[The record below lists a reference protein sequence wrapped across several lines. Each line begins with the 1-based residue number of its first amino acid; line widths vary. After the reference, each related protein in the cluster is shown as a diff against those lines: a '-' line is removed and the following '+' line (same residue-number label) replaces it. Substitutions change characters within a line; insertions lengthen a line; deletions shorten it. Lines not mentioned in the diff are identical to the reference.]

1 MKRRLLAL
9 VLVVTMVLGS
19 TSIVNADKLSDAK
32 KGLSSANSQI
42 SQIENQQAALQ
53 QEIDSLDAELVQL
66 LIDIDVLEDEIKAKE
81 AELKQAQEDLKAA
94 QEEQQRQ
101 YDAMKKRIVYMYE
114 TGEVSIIQA
123 LIESDSFTDLI
134 NRVTYFNEV
143 YTYDRN
149 LLTEYEKTVMEVE
162 NLIAQVEEDEAEL
175 QEVMDSYEE
184 QQAALESTLNTK
196 RASMDNFDSQLA
208 DAKALAAKYKN
219 TIEEQNRIIA
229 QQQAAANK
237 NNGSSSSKPSSGSSS
252 KPSSSNKGDSGSSSS
267 KEDSGSS
274 SSSSGSSSSA
284 SGSGQAVVNY
294 ASQFVGNKYVYG
306 GNSLTNGIDCSGFVQ
321 QVYKHFGVSLPR
333 TSGSLRSVG
342 RAVSVS
348 DIQPGDIVCYSGHVA
363 IYAGGGQI
371 VHASNSKPYPKGGI
385 KYSKYNYRTIITV
398 RRIFD

>member
-1 MKRRLLAL
+1 MKKRLLAL

-19 TSIVNADKLSDAK
+19 TQVVSASKLQQAQQGLNDAK
-32 KGLSSANSQI
+32 QQI

-53 QEIDSLDAELVQL
+53 QEINALDAELVQIL
-66 LIDIDVLEDEIKAKE
+66 VDIDVIKDEIAAKQ
-81 AELKQAQEDLKAA
+81 AELKQAQEDLKVA

-101 YDAMKKRIVYMYE
+101 YAAMKKRIVYMYE
-114 TGEVSIIQA
+114 NGNISIIQA
-123 LIESDSFTDLI
+123 LIEADSFTDMI

-143 YTYDRN
+143 YTYDRK
-149 LLTEYEKTVMEVE
+149 LLEEYKQIVLEVE

-175 QEVMDSYEE
+175 EEIKISYEE
-184 QQAALESTLNTK
+184 QQAELESTISEK

-208 DAKALAAKYKN
+208 DAKALAARYRN

-229 QQQAAANK
+229 QQQAAANQ
-237 NNGSSSSKPSSGSSS
+237 NSSVGSGNS
-252 KPSSSNKGDSGSSSS
+252 SSSNKNESSSS
-267 KEDSGSS
+267 NKNEN
-274 SSSSGSSSSA
+274 SSSGNTVSSSTSKN
-284 SGSGQAVVNY
+284 GQAVVDY

-333 TSGSLRSVG
+333 TSGSQRSVG

-363 IYAGGGQI
+363 IYAGNGQI

-385 KYSKYNYRTIITV
+385 KYSRYNYRTIITV
-398 RRIFD
+398 RRVFD